1 MGKVDVVA
9 GRHRGTNR
17 SLYIRPNPEI
27 RESLM
32 GPRTNKATGHRF
44 WDLEYLVA
52 ERRVLRVWEKTR

>member
-1 MGKVDVVA
+1 MVA

-32 GPRTNKATGHRF
+32 GPRTNNGHRF